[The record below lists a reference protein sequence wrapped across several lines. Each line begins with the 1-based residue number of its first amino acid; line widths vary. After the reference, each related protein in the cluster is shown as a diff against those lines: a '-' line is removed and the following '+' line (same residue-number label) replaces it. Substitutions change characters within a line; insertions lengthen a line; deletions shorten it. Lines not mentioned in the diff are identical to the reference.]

1 MCFCAGFLDGGCNV
15 RVGNLLGFF
24 LILDSDR
31 PWVIQQNTG
40 CLDSGS
46 NIRVGNPAGCLL
58 ILDSGQP
65 FNDPADCVAVLDS
78 GSNIRVENQAG
89 CFLILG
95 VWTVIVIA
103 PEWFSKMPC
112 HAGFSDSDSTHRSGQ
127 AYQQQICCTVLE
139 NKPATEDKW
148 GRWPALMRR
157 LGWCETRR
165 KAVWR
170 LSFGGCGVLLKGVCG
185 GRGRGRGEAPPNK
198 TSTQKVISFVCS
210 FLYYYFYSKLII
222 TLCFT
227 ATVVISLWLNM
238 YFICYS
244 VWDVAH
250 AEMCKTVM

>member
-1 MCFCAGFLDGGCNV
+1 MLFN
-15 RVGNLLGFF
+15 
-24 LILDSDR
+24 I
-31 PWVIQQNTG
+31 G
-40 CLDSGS
+40 CL
-46 NIRVGNPAGCLL
+46 N
-58 ILDSGQP
+58 
-65 FNDPADCVAVLDS
+65 
-78 GSNIRVENQAG
+78 
-89 CFLILG
+89 
-95 VWTVIVIA
+95 
-103 PEWFSKMPC
+103 
-112 HAGFSDSDSTHRSGQ
+112 SDSDCPWVVQQDALSCWVLWQWQYTSECQ

-185 GRGRGRGEAPPNK
+185 GRGRGEETPNK

-250 AEMCKTVM
+250 AEMCKTNVTVALWILLCHPCLASTDVGVGPAVTLGGDLYRGPVPVSFTHKTDFLKST